1 MITCTA
7 LGNVAPAVRYNLRSN
22 EENSTDITAVWLLQ
36 LAELAG
42 EGTCDYVVQ

>member
-36 LAELAG
+36 LAG